1 MAGWEAMWLWRVNV
15 GWGVRGE
22 WSEGGKEKKKKEKRE
37 KEKKADFC
45 LRKRGDESTQ
55 GFASM

>member
-1 MAGWEAMWLWRVNV
+1 MWLWRVNV

-22 WSEGGKEKKKKEKRE
+22 WSEGGKEEKKKKKRE